1 MSLYFMPFSEKL
13 SRYDLKGT
21 SRINQTTEIITEK
34 QSYAPTFY
42 ITKRDT
48 SVCLREL
55 NILTLL
61 GKHKTCNRVI
71 DREDICNWTFQ
82 MKNVKYY
89 FLPFQ

>member
-1 MSLYFMPFSEKL
+1 MSLHFMPFSEEL

-48 SVCLREL
+48 SVRSLWTEYL
-55 NILTLL
+55 NTAR
-61 GKHKTCNRVI
+61 KTQNLQQS
-71 DREDICNWTFQ
+71 NWQ
-82 MKNVKYY
+82 GRY
-89 FLPFQ
+89 L